1 MKDEQE
7 QMRAFFAKMTALLD
21 KNGQTPQFWYEGN
34 AGIYHPGETV
44 YAWRQDQARQAIE
57 KTKKAGLNLIMASN
71 EYCYLDFP
79 QFPGQYNWGWMQ
91 TTTLQKCYELDP
103 AFGKST
109 AEAGHIRGVHAPVWA
124 EHLPDL
130 NHLLYRVYP
139 RAMALAE
146 AGWSPMEVR
155 SWENFQ
161 RKVADHRPFVL
172 KRFNYDLKRTK
183 DNEPPFRWENKKS
196 NSAVFPYH
204 S

>member
-1 MKDEQE
+1 M
-7 QMRAFFAKMTALLD
+7 
-21 KNGQTPQFWYEGN
+21 
-34 AGIYHPGETV
+34 
-44 YAWRQDQARQAIE
+44 
-57 KTKKAGLNLIMASN
+57 
-71 EYCYLDFP
+71 
-79 QFPGQYNWGWMQ
+79 
-91 TTTLQKCYELDP
+91 
-103 AFGKST
+103 
-109 AEAGHIRGVHAPVWA
+109 WA

-183 DNEPPFRWENKKS
+183 DNEPPFRWENKK
-196 NSAVFPYH
+196 
-204 S
+204 